1 MLIFPEIDE
10 KQTLS
15 NVKSF
20 FKNDF
25 KKVERLSGY
34 DGVISSPSFD
44 GLPHSTNNQSPDN
57 FFIKHASYAE
67 LFKAVVNAINK
78 CTEHHRIILKGYY
91 LDGLKGFQIQQRLV
105 ISKSAYYERKNKAE
119 LEFADRLLVTTAKL
133 GDENIIDLH
142 AYKK

>member
-1 MLIFPEIDE
+1 M
-10 KQTLS
+10 
-15 NVKSF
+15 
-20 FKNDF
+20 
-25 KKVERLSGY
+25 
-34 DGVISSPSFD
+34 
-44 GLPHSTNNQSPDN
+44 PHSTNNQSPDN

-133 GDENIIDLH
+133 GNENIIDLH
-142 AYKK
+142 VYKK